1 MGRRRSLMATQMNS
15 IEAMIRQK
23 YLSDVK
29 PIVDP
34 RLPQLTPVDASLPP
48 KPAAR
53 SKPSPPDS
61 TQNSKIEDTTDNL
74 DLSPRQLAA
83 ARLIAGGRRPGEVA
97 RRLGMTRQGLWKW
110 RRLPQFA
117 REVRRLHERIATA
130 MH

>member
-1 MGRRRSLMATQMNS
+1 MNS

-23 YLSDVK
+23 CLSDVK

-34 RLPQLTPVDASLPP
+34 SLPQLTPVGASSPP

-53 SKPSPPDS
+53 SKPPPRLS
-61 TQNSKIEDTTDNL
+61 RQNSKSEDATD
-74 DLSPRQLAA
+74 DVELSPRQLAA
-83 ARLIAGGRRPGEVA
+83 ARLIAGGRQPGEVA
-97 RRLGMTRQGLWKW
+97 RQLGRTLQGLWKW

-117 REVRRLHERIATA
+117 REVRRLHERISVS